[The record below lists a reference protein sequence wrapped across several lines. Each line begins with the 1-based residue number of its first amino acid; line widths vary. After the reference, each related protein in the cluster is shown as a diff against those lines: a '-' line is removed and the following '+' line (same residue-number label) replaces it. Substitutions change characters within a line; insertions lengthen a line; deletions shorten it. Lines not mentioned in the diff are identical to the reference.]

1 MCDFSVVI
9 PVYNAEKYIK
19 ETVDSVLSQTHTS
32 FECIV
37 VNDGSTDGTM
47 DLLEQYTDPRVIL
60 LTIKNSGGPSQP
72 RNEGIKISKGK
83 YILMTDADDPLL
95 PQKMS
100 EYYDV
105 FNSYPEA
112 DAVFSDFSLVDERS
126 NLIKASFLADYNDF
140 RKIMS
145 PVGGNVFKMDMAKM
159 LRELIKANFIGI
171 SSVCFKREL
180 VAYGSVFDEAMHAS
194 EDILAWSRLTQYAKF
209 FFLNKVMHQYR
220 IHAAS
225 VSNANVEKFLKY
237 KIAVLEKISQFA
249 LKDDEQLALANK
261 MDEYYFSLGY
271 QYFKRKMHPQARESY
286 ASISSGHFPKIEL
299 NWAIVK
305 TYIAQLLRV

>member
-9 PVYNAEKYIK
+9 PAYNAEKYIK
-19 ETVDSVLSQTHTS
+19 ETVDSVLSQTHAS

-47 DLLEQYTDPRVIL
+47 DVLKQYTDPRVIL
-60 LTIKNSGGPSQP
+60 LTIKNSVGPSQP

-95 PQKMS
+95 PHKMS

-105 FNSYPEA
+105 FNTCPEA
-112 DAVFSDFSLVDERS
+112 DAVFSDFSFIDERS
-126 NLIKASFLADYNDF
+126 QLLKESFLADYNDF

-145 PVGGNVFKMDMAKM
+145 PVGANVFKMDMTQM

-180 VAYGSVFDEAMHAS
+180 ATHGAVFDEAMHAS
-194 EDILAWSRLTQYAKF
+194 EDVLAWSRLTQYAQF
-209 FFLNKVMHQYR
+209 FFLNKIMHQYR

-237 KIAVLEKISQFA
+237 KIAVLEKISKFSYKGDEKVA
-249 LKDDEQLALANK
+249 LKNK

-271 QYFKRKMHPQARESY
+271 QYFKRKMQPQARESY
-286 ASISSGHFPKIEL
+286 ACISNYFPRAKL
-299 NWAIVK
+299 KWAIVK
-305 TYIAQLLRV
+305 SYIAQLLRV